1 MTDIY
6 FDNSATTKIDD
17 KVFEYMKDFNDKY
30 YANPAA
36 AHHFGYLVENE
47 VKNNTSYIAKCIG
60 ADSDEMIWTSGG
72 TESNNLAIFG
82 YVYSHK
88 KVGNHLIV
96 SSIEHPSVLNVYK
109 KLEEEGFTVSHLSVD
124 STGHID
130 MDELEKLISD
140 KTLMVSIMAVNNEIG
155 SLQDISKISDIIKSK
170 NKNVAFHTDFVQA
183 FGKVKVDCK
192 KQNIDFLSISSH
204 KFHGPKGV
212 GILYKNKNLR
222 INPLLLGGGQ
232 QKNLRSGTLN
242 TLGIAGTSFAAKMI
256 YDDFDGYVMKLKS
269 LKSYLIEEL
278 DKLDAKHKNIFIN
291 TKDDDTFAPHIVS
304 ISFLGIRAEVLLHAL
319 EEYNIYVSAGSAC
332 SSHDKKLSSTL
343 TSVNLDKN
351 LLDSTIRVSF
361 GKYNTKEEIDTFIS
375 TLDKLIPMLNI
386 KKLKK

>member
-1 MTDIY
+1 M
-6 FDNSATTKIDD
+6 
-17 KVFEYMKDFNDKY
+17 
-30 YANPAA
+30 
-36 AHHFGYLVENE
+36 
-47 VKNNTSYIAKCIG
+47 
-60 ADSDEMIWTSGG
+60 
-72 TESNNLAIFG
+72 
-82 YVYSHK
+82 
-88 KVGNHLIV
+88 
-96 SSIEHPSVLNVYK
+96 
-109 KLEEEGFTVSHLSVD
+109 
-124 STGHID
+124 
-130 MDELEKLISD
+130 
-140 KTLMVSIMAVNNEIG
+140 
-155 SLQDISKISDIIKSK
+155 
-170 NKNVAFHTDFVQA
+170 
-183 FGKVKVDCK
+183 
-192 KQNIDFLSISSH
+192 
-204 KFHGPKGV
+204 